1 MKKTV
6 LSIACI
12 VLATAFTM
20 AQSVDDGIKF
30 LYYGKDKSAKDAL
43 QKVVDKNPKDGRA
56 IYWLGQ
62 SLLANG
68 NQDVAGAK
76 TLYQNA
82 LNSGVNDPYIL
93 VGMGE
98 LDLIEKND
106 VNAAKQKF
114 EQAITMSKNK
124 KGQDNADVLNAIG
137 RANAYGGNKIGD
149 PAYAVDV
156 LKRAAQI
163 DPKNP
168 DIDVNLGINYLKMG
182 SDKGGEAVTAF
193 QDATTRDPKYA
204 AGFARVGSVY
214 KSQDNKEAMEEWYGK
229 AIAADPAYAPV
240 YYNWFDYY
248 QNRDIN
254 AAQEYLNNYV
264 KYADQD
270 CNTDYFKA
278 DYLFRAGKYDQ
289 SKAAADAMAAGQC
302 KDFPKLSV
310 LYAYNYDRLG
320 DSANAKTYL
329 DKYFASQAPGSD
341 IDPNYYVLA
350 GKVYSK
356 FPGLEDTAVSYL
368 SKAMDADTVA
378 KNKGKYIDSIASVY
392 KRANK
397 PTERFQWVKRGFAM
411 DTTAPT
417 NRDLFDLTD
426 AAVAAKDPYADS
438 AIALYKAKFPD
449 QVYPY
454 TFAVKN
460 AQALDTTGAMA
471 VGPINDYIGYLSKDT
486 AKNAQTIAYYYAL
499 QGGYYANTAKN
510 FDSAIYVFEQA
521 VKYDPA
527 QTQYQQYLTILQ
539 TAAKKKAAASQPKPA
554 GSTKPAGTKSP
565 ATKPKSTSGK

>member
-1 MKKTV
+1 MKKTI
-6 LSIACI
+6 LSFACI
-12 VLATAFTM
+12 VLATAFVQ

-43 QKVVDKNPKDGRA
+43 QNVVNKNPKDGRA

-62 SLLANG
+62 ALLAPG
-68 NQDVAGAK
+68 NEDIAGAK

-82 LNSGVNDPYIL
+82 LSSGVNDPYIL

-98 LDLIEKND
+98 LDLIQNND

-114 EQAITMSKNK
+114 EQAITASKNK
-124 KGQDNADVLNAIG
+124 KGQENVEILDAIG
-137 RANAYGGNKIGD
+137 RANAYGGGKVGD

-156 LKRAAQI
+156 LKRAAQL
-163 DPKNP
+163 DPKNA
-168 DIDVNLGINYLKMG
+168 DVEMNLGINYLKLG

-193 QDATTRDPKYA
+193 QDAATRDPKFA
-204 AGFARVGSVY
+204 AAAYTRIGNIY
-214 KSQDNKEAMEEWYGK
+214 KSQENKESMEQWYGK
-229 AIAADPAYAPV
+229 AIAADAAYAPA

-248 QNRDIN
+248 QYRDIN

-302 KDFPKLSV
+302 KNFPKLNM

-320 DSANAKTYL
+320 DSVNAKNYL
-329 DKYFASQAPGSD
+329 DKYFASQTAGSQT
-341 IDPNYYVLA
+341 DPNYYILA
-350 GKVYSK
+350 AKVYSK
-356 FPGLEDTAVSYL
+356 FPGEEDTAVSYL
-368 SKAMDADTVA
+368 TKAMDVDTVQ
-378 KNKGKYIDSIASVY
+378 KNKIKYIDSIASIY
-392 KRANK
+392 KRTNQPQKRLAY
-397 PTERFQWVKRGFAM
+397 VKQAFAM
-411 DTTAPT
+411 NTGDPT
-417 NRDLFDLTD
+417 SRALFDLTD

-438 AIALYKAKFPD
+438 AIALYKAKYPD

-454 TFAVKN
+454 TFAVKY
-460 AQALDTTGAMA
+460 AQASDTTGKTA
-471 VGPINDYIGYLSKDT
+471 VGPINDYISYLSKDT
-486 AKNAQTIAYYYAL
+486 AKNGQTIAYYYAL

-510 FDSAIYVFEQA
+510 MDSAIYAFRQA
-521 VKYDPA
+521 VKYDPN
-527 QTQYQQYLTILQ
+527 QTQYQQYLSILE
-539 TAAKKKAAASQPKPA
+539 KAQQRQNQPR
-554 GSTKPAGTKSP
+554 STGTTKSP
-565 ATKPKSTSGK
+565 ANKPTKSKSGTK

>member
-1 MKKTV
+1 MKKTI

-12 VLATAFTM
+12 VLATAFAT
-20 AQSVDDGIKF
+20 AQSVDDGIKY

-43 QKVVDKNPKDGRA
+43 QQVVSKNPKDGRA

-62 SLLANG
+62 ALLAPG
-68 NQDVAGAK
+68 NSDVAGAK
-76 TLYQNA
+76 TVYQNA
-82 LNSGVNDPYIL
+82 LTGGVNDPYIL

-98 LDLIEKND
+98 LDLIQNND

-124 KGQDNADVLNAIG
+124 KGQEDPNVLNAIG
-137 RANAYGGNKIGD
+137 RANAYGGNKVGD
-149 PAYAVDV
+149 PAYAVEK

-168 DIDVNLGINYLKMG
+168 DIDINLGINYLKMG
-182 SDKGGEAVTAF
+182 SGNGGEAVTAF
-193 QDATTRDPKYA
+193 QDATTRDPKNA
-204 AGFARVGSVY
+204 AGFTRIGNIY
-214 KSQDNKEAMEEWYGK
+214 KSQDNKQSMEEWYGK
-229 AIAADPAYAPV
+229 AIAADATYAPV

-254 AAQEYLNNYV
+254 AAQDYLNNYV

-270 CNTDYFKA
+270 CNTEYFKA
-278 DYLFRAGKYDQ
+278 NYLFRAGKYQ
-289 SKAAADAMAAGQC
+289 ESKAAADAMAAGSC
-302 KDFPKLSV
+302 KAFPKLNM

-320 DSANAKTYL
+320 DSTNAKSYI
-329 DKYFASQAPGSD
+329 DKYFVEQTPTPEDAS
-341 IDPNYYVLA
+341 YYYTLA
-350 GKVYSK
+350 AKVYSK
-356 FPGLEDTAVSYL
+356 FPGMEDTAVGYL
-368 SKAMDADTVA
+368 NKAMDVDTVQ
-378 KNKGKYIDSIASVY
+378 KNKSKYIDSIAAIY

-397 PTERFQWVKRGFAM
+397 PVERFAYVKKAFDPQK
-411 DTTAPT
+411 DTS
-417 NRDLFDLTD
+417 NRSFYDLTD

-438 AIALYKAKFPD
+438 AIAMYKAKFPD

-454 TFAVKN
+454 TFAVKY
-460 AQALDTTGAMA
+460 AQSMDTTGEKA

-510 FDSAIYVFEQA
+510 IDSAVTAFQQA
-521 VKYDPA
+521 VKYDPNQA
-527 QTQYQQYLTILQ
+527 QYQQYLTILEGAQ
-539 TAAKKKAAASQPKPA
+539 KKKNAPRSTTPA
-554 GSTKPAGTKSP
+554 NKSTGTKSSAKKP
-565 ATKPKSTSGK
+565 STK